1 MRRALVAALIALAA
15 APAAARADDP
25 GRWRE
30 TGRSTLPLVYYQ
42 GVTHT
47 TDGSWLFDG
56 IYTGLWRT
64 DRAFNQTGGNDN
76 VIPPDVA
83 ATEQYNHIGDISFDR
98 AEGGRVILPL
108 ECYYPPQGNTCNTGS
123 FGVADPKTLAWR
135 YYVKLDPSEI
145 PKAMWAELSPD
156 GRLIW
161 TSAGN
166 DLLAYSAA
174 DVNPANAAPL
184 GKPIKA
190 VRVLRGAVPPSGIT
204 GATFYGGRLYLA
216 GTEGDTKFEV
226 WSVDTSDGL
235 RRLEIERQIVGESEG
250 LDTFEAAGG
259 TLHWLIQPFNTLGTP
274 TYEPNNATLL
284 HFQPAAPQPAPSRSG
299 PKSRVTVKPKRV
311 TAGRK
316 VRFRFTVKSGGRA
329 VRGAVVRLGGFR
341 VKTDRHGR
349 AVLRAKLRSPGTYA
363 VRATK
368 RGMRAASARVRVV
381 GKAKKASTGAPPHPR
396 AL

>member
-1 MRRALVAALIALAA
+1 VLILAFLAA
-15 APAAARADDP
+15 VFPAAVAHAADP

-30 TGRSTLPLVYYQ
+30 TGRTTLPLVYYQ

-64 DRAFNQTGGNDN
+64 DKLFNQTGGNEN

-123 FGVADPKTLAWR
+123 FGVADPGTLQWR
-135 YYVKLDPSEI
+135 YYVKLDPAEI

-156 GRLIW
+156 GSLIW
-161 TSAGN
+161 TSSGK

-174 DVNPANAAPL
+174 DVKPANAAPL

-190 VRVLRGAVPPSGIT
+190 VRKLAGAVPPSGIT
-204 GATFYGGRLYLA
+204 GATFFDGRLFVA
-216 GTEGDTKFEV
+216 GTEGDTKFQV
-226 WSVDTSDGL
+226 WSIDLTNGS
-235 RRLEIERQIVGESEG
+235 RRLEVEREIVGESEG
-250 LDTFEAAGG
+250 LDTFDAAGG
-259 TLHWLIQPFNTLGTP
+259 TLHWLIQPFSTVGTP

-284 HFQPAAPQPAPSRSG
+284 HFQPAGSQPAARRRG
-299 PKSRVTVKPKRV
+299 PKARLTVKPRRV

-316 VRFRFTVKSGGRA
+316 VRFRVTVKSGGKP

-341 VKTDRHGR
+341 AKTNRRGR
-349 AVLRAKLRSPGTYA
+349 AVLKANLRSPGTYTA
-363 VRATK
+363 RATH
-368 RGMRAASARVRVV
+368 RGMRAATVTVKV
-381 GKAKKASTGAPPHPR
+381 LGQTKKAGTGAPPRPR